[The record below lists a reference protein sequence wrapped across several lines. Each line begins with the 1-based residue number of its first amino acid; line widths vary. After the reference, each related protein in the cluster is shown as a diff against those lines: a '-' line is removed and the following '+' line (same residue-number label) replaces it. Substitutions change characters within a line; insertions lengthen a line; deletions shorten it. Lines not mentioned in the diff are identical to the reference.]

1 MLCSCYPGYHSITR
15 SLISTFCLFD
25 NQDGTCIYIYVRQK
39 IVIVQ
44 TYCNFIFI
52 LFILP
57 HLLLC
62 WLYIILYI
70 LLNTYFVYFTSCL
83 FVFILLLL
91 DYIYFVYIVYY
102 RIFTIRIIIIII
114 IKILKHYYTYIIY
127 I

>member
-1 MLCSCYPGYHSITR
+1 MC
-15 SLISTFCLFD
+15 
-25 NQDGTCIYIYVRQK
+25 TCIYNIYVRRK

-57 HLLLC
+57 HLLSC

-83 FVFILLLL
+83 FVFILLL